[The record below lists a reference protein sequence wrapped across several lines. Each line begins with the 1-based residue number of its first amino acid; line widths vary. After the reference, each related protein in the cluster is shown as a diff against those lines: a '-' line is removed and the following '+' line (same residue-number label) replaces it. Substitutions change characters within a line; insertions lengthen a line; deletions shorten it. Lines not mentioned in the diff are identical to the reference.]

1 MNNRTRTL
9 TSILALG
16 LAGSLVLAGCATGND
31 TTGGSGGEQE
41 SDKGTITIGYL
52 PSWTDAVNNAFLLQ
66 DQFEKLGYS
75 VDMQTLTEPGLL
87 YTALAEGDVDIYPSA
102 WPDISQVAYMER
114 YGDDLEDLGTYYDA
128 AKGTLAVPSYVD
140 IDTMDELK
148 AQADR
153 FDNTIYTIEA
163 GSGTATMAEESL
175 FPAYGLDEEFTLKSS
190 SLAAMLA
197 MLQDS
202 VESKKDV
209 VVTLWRPFWANDTF
223 DLKEIEDPEDGM
235 GETEG
240 LHFLGHKGFAE
251 SFPEAADL
259 LSNIK
264 LDDDLYNS
272 LENTVVNEFGEGK
285 EADAIDAWLDEHGDQ
300 LDWVV
305 E

>member
-16 LAGSLVLAGCATGND
+16 LAGSLALAGCATGND
-31 TTGGSGGEQE
+31 IGASAVADSE
-41 SDKGTITIGYL
+41 KGTITIGYL

-75 VDMQTLTEPGLL
+75 VEMQTLTEPGLL

-102 WPDISQVAYMER
+102 WPDISQVVYMER
-114 YGDDLEDLGTYYDA
+114 YGDDLEDLGTYYEA

-153 FDNTIYTIEA
+153 FDNTIYTIEP
-163 GSGTATMAEESL
+163 GSGTATMAKDNL

-197 MLQDS
+197 VLQDA
-202 VESKKDV
+202 VDAKEDV
-209 VVTLWRPFWANDTF
+209 VVTLWRPFWANEAF
-223 DLKEIEDPEDGM
+223 DLKEIADPEDGM

-240 LHFLGHKGFAE
+240 LHFMGHKGFTE
-251 SFPEAADL
+251 SFPEAAEL
-259 LSNIK
+259 LSKIK

-272 LENTVVNEFGEGK
+272 LENTVVNEFDEGQ
-285 EADAIDAWLDEHGDQ
+285 EDEAIDKWLEDNADL